1 VILACCDPSVKGAGG
16 TLLNG
21 DMEIIKKAR
30 LTAFDLHNFH
40 DDVSQTKDLAQ
51 AEPQRLQPM
60 SDRLGTLCREVIA
73 EGPIWMVADV
83 GPKKKK
89 D

>member
-1 VILACCDPSVKGAGG
+1 MILACCDPSVKGAGG

-51 AEPQRLQPM
+51 EEP
-60 SDRLGTLCREVIA
+60 
-73 EGPIWMVADV
+73 
-83 GPKKKK
+83 
-89 D
+89 